1 VALRWGGHP
10 AWFGWLGFFAALALA
25 LNILYFFGLF
35 IWVGWLLVASRL
47 LLARP
52 ADKTRLGGPR
62 AVEAPSPPTAA
73 HPAG

>member
-1 VALRWGGHP
+1 MSGRRVWAESP
-10 AWFGWLGFFAALALA
+10 AARRFLVALALA

-35 IWVGWLLVASRL
+35 IWVGWLFLASTL

-52 ADKTRLGGPR
+52 AGKRRLGDRP
-62 AVEAPSPPTAA
+62 AVEELSPPPAM